1 MVNDNNNNT
10 DAGQG
15 AEDVVTPVSPA
26 PESQPVAEVPVQGAV
41 VAPPAAID
49 FSTIMNQVNS
59 GSMAPSHDEDD
70 IVRQVRDLRGQ
81 GLSASEISTRL
92 SVGSMDFSKMSQ
104 REIIVQKTMVET
116 GLDKNTVTEALE
128 DTYGIEGSEN
138 AVQRLKLAQDAHQ
151 AKDYLSKMTVKQE
164 KKPEAP
170 VVDTTKIRESWSL
183 VGDSILSA
191 TKTLPFSVKDKDLDY
206 SGAFNIPE
214 DIIAKIKPLVVD
226 YAVSNGL
233 PFTQESGQQLQEFA
247 ENLIFVAGR
256 EQIISTY
263 IRDAYAKG
271 LQKGAEIGT
280 GGNLVVNDPKAVRTN
295 TQADFDRKI
304 LEKMEGRN

>member
-10 DAGQG
+10 KPVQG
-15 AEDVVTPVSPA
+15 AEDVVTPAVPA
-26 PESQPVAEVPVQGAV
+26 AESQPVAEVPVQGAV
-41 VAPPAAID
+41 VNQPAAID
-49 FSTIMNQVNS
+49 FSTIMNQAQS
-59 GSMAPSHDEDD
+59 GSMAPSNDDDD

-128 DTYGIEGSEN
+128 DTYGMEGSEN

-151 AKDYLSKMTVKQE
+151 AKDYLSKMTVQE
-164 KKPEAP
+164 KKQEAP
-170 VVDTTKIRESWSL
+170 VVDTTKIRESWML
-183 VGDSILSA
+183 VGDSILGA
-191 TKTLPFSVKDKDLDY
+191 TKTLPFSIKDKDLDY
-206 SGAFNIPE
+206 SGVFNIPE
-214 DIIAKIKPLVVD
+214 DVIAKIKPLVVD

-280 GGNLVVNDPKAVRTN
+280 GGNLVVNDPKSVRTN
-295 TQADFDRKI
+295 TQAEFDRKL